1 MIDVALLLGVGAVCF
16 AALRFVRFLFAD
28 ADHALLSLGN
38 HKPNKFRGKVV
49 WITGA
54 SQGLGIF
61 LVKHFA
67 SCGAKIIISARNKDN
82 LEALKKELGLPPDDI
97 LVLPFDLCGPDA
109 ELQKAAQAADSAFS
123 SSGIDYLIH
132 NAGASQHA
140 MAEEVESSVVDQLFA
155 LNTIGPIKLT
165 QAVLPHMLER
175 GKGRLVVI
183 ASMAAKVPTPGQA
196 VYSATKFALLGYFAS
211 LATEICDRGVGVTV
225 CCPGPVSSGS
235 EVPVTRSVFGPSG
248 MITRNEEPKAKGKIH
263 PKRYAQLVANA
274 AAHGVD
280 ECWIAKHPVLAMAH
294 VQQFIPTLGYTVLK
308 KIGPKRAR
316 AVSTGKSGYDF
327 RIIK

>member
-1 MIDVALLLGVGAVCF
+1 MVDLALLVGVGAVCF
-16 AALRFVRFLFAD
+16 AAWRLGRFLFAD
-28 ADHALLSLGN
+28 ADQALLSLGN
-38 HKPNKFRGKVV
+38 HNSNAFTGKVV

-54 SQGLGIF
+54 SQGLG
-61 LVKHFA
+61 LYLASHFA
-67 SCGAKIIISARNKDN
+67 SCGAKVIISARNMDN
-82 LEALKKELGLPPDDI
+82 LEAAKKSIPSDDV
-97 LVLPFDLCGPDA
+97 LVLPFDLCGSDS
-109 ELQKAAQAADSAFS
+109 ELEKAALAADSAFS
-123 SSGIDYLIH
+123 GSGIDYLIH

-140 MAEEVESSVVDQLFA
+140 MAEEVQSSVVDQMFA

-165 QAVLPHMLER
+165 QAVLPYLLKR

-196 VYSATKFALLGYFAS
+196 VYSATKFAVLGYFAS

-235 EVPVTRSVFGPSG
+235 DVPVTRSVFGPSG
-248 MITRNEEPKAKGKIH
+248 MITRTEEPKAKGKTN

-280 ECWIAKHPVLAMAH
+280 ECWIAKHPVLAVAH
-294 VQQFIPTLGYTVLK
+294 IQQYIPRLGYALLK

-316 AVSTGKSGYDF
+316 AVSTGKSGYDWP
-327 RIIK
+327 KP

>member
-1 MIDVALLLGVGAVCF
+1 MDIALFVGASAVCL
-16 AALRFVRFLFAD
+16 AVWRFVRFLFAD
-28 ADHALLSLGN
+28 ADSALLSLGN
-38 HKPNKFRGKVV
+38 HKSNVFKGKVV

-54 SQGLGIF
+54 SQGLG
-61 LVKHFA
+61 LSLASHFA
-67 SCGAKIIISARNKDN
+67 SCGAKVIISSRNKGN
-82 LEALKKELGLPPDDI
+82 LELAKKSLPSDEVM
-97 LVLPFDLCGPDA
+97 VLPFDICGSDA
-109 ELQKAAQAADSAFS
+109 ELLRAAQTADSAFS
-123 SSGIDYLIH
+123 GSGIDYLIH

-140 MAEEVESSVVDQLFA
+140 MAEEVESSVVDQMFA

-165 QAVLPHMLER
+165 QAVLPYLLKR

-196 VYSATKFALLGYFAS
+196 VYSATKFAVLGYFAS
-211 LATEICDRGVGVTV
+211 LATEVCDRGVGVTV

-248 MITRNEEPKAKGKIH
+248 MITRNEEPKPKGKIN

-274 AAHGVD
+274 AAHEVD
-280 ECWIAKHPVLAMAH
+280 ECWIAKHPVLAVGH
-294 VQQFIPTLGYTVLK
+294 LNQFIPRLGYMLLK

-327 RIIK
+327 KIVK